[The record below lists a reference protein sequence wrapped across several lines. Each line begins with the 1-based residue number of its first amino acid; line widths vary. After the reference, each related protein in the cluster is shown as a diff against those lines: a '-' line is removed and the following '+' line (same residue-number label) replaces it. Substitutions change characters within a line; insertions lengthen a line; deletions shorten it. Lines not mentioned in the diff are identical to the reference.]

1 MNARHLFPHQC
12 RVREKKTKGSNA
24 NATRVE
30 NHFCQNFSDWI
41 KPMQARIMYEKS
53 AVIFQFE
60 GGLFRSFEISW
71 VHYQKSSIMQNINPI
86 MEERSKAICQ
96 TIPSPFALL
105 LSHEAS
111 TPIFWSYL
119 RLRENVSWNAFSLV
133 SAIKRKSMRDRL
145 CCQAVYYVYM

>member
-1 MNARHLFPHQC
+1 
-12 RVREKKTKGSNA
+12 
-24 NATRVE
+24 
-30 NHFCQNFSDWI
+30 
-41 KPMQARIMYEKS
+41 MQSRIMYEKS

-105 LSHEAS
+105 NSHEAS
-111 TPIFWSYL
+111 TPIF
-119 RLRENVSWNAFSLV
+119 
-133 SAIKRKSMRDRL
+133 
-145 CCQAVYYVYM
+145 